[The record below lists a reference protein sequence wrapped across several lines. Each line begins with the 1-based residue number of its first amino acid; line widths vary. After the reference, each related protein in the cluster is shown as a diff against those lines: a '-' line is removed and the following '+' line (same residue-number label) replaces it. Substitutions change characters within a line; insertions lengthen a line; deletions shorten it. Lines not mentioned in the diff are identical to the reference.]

1 MQFRQPLQTSF
12 WMYTVSYSVRM
23 RAFVGHTSM
32 QLAFLQCLQTSLII
46 SQACPPAM
54 GVGLKTTPL
63 LSGTCSMNCTCRQF
77 CASSWPVLSYESAVN
92 FAGSPWSWF
101 HSLHA
106 TSQALQPMQI
116 DVSVKNPIGFSWNA
130 ATARTPAQSRG
141 FAAETRSG
149 LVESLLADR
158 GRGP

>member
-1 MQFRQPLQTSF
+1 MPVCSLKPMTPYGHAEMQSRQPLQTSF

-23 RAFVGHTSM
+23 SAPVGQTSM

-46 SQACPPAM
+46 SQACPPAI
-54 GVGLKTTPL
+54 GVGLNTTPL

-92 FAGSPWSWF
+92 VGGSPWSWF

-106 TSQALQPMQI
+106 TSQALHPIQI
-116 DVSVKNPIGFSWNA
+116 DVSVKKPMGFSWTA
-130 ATARTPAQSRG
+130 AI
-141 FAAETRSG
+141 
-149 LVESLLADR
+149 SL
-158 GRGP
+158 